1 MNHDDTNDI
10 STDREDASDLQ
21 QWIDGLLRSSDAA
34 VLEAAPAT
42 THAAATTA
50 VQQLHRY
57 RKRRQTLAVFAS
69 AAAIAAIAMWP
80 NAPLPR
86 REGTGERLATP
97 LVSHASEAPET
108 VENPSP
114 SPSLQGRGMFVSS
127 GDAIAVQLSSPAP
140 EVTIVQLHPTTITQ
154 RRAET
159 DLFLRQ
165 LLRTEPNG
173 G

>member
-1 MNHDDTNDI
+1 
-10 STDREDASDLQ
+10 
-21 QWIDGLLRSSDAA
+21 
-34 VLEAAPAT
+34 
-42 THAAATTA
+42 
-50 VQQLHRY
+50 
-57 RKRRQTLAVFAS
+57 
-69 AAAIAAIAMWP
+69 
-80 NAPLPR
+80 
-86 REGTGERLATP
+86 
-97 LVSHASEAPET
+97 
-108 VENPSP
+108 
-114 SPSLQGRGMFVSS
+114 MFVSS